1 MSRRRLTLFVF
12 AAIVTAFLLNDRRFG
27 AAPVSTGAETQ
38 IPAIEGIYRQRH
50 EVRSVDGP
58 SETAEDVVEI
68 ARYDPTHVFV
78 RIVTRFDVG
87 HSCGASGIATFEN
100 DVFVY
105 RTREWLRD
113 DEPTCTLRFET
124 SGDELRIT
132 DRLGPNNS
140 ATCRTLCGARGSLS
154 DVAVSR
160 TTRRPIADIAS
171 LKASA
176 EYVAAVNEF
185 NAQTKSR

>member
-1 MSRRRLTLFVF
+1 VF

-68 ARYDPTHVFV
+68 ARYDPTQVFV

-87 HSCGASGIATFEN
+87 GIRRSGQRIQRA
-100 DVFVY
+100 
-105 RTREWLRD
+105 
-113 DEPTCTLRFET
+113 DE
-124 SGDELRIT
+124 
-132 DRLGPNNS
+132 
-140 ATCRTLCGARGSLS
+140 
-154 DVAVSR
+154 VAVAQVL
-160 TTRRPIADIAS
+160 RRILHRPPDDM
-171 LKASA
+171 
-176 EYVAAVNEF
+176 AAVLVRF
-185 NAQTKSR
+185 